1 MNNILSKYWYLIL
14 MVFITINFLG
24 FYFMEESIGIS
35 DALEHAESNEMI
47 QRFKGKDF
55 WYSSSSSLFLV
66 LDITI
71 ILLVGYLLIIKLLK
85 LNKN

>member
-55 WYSSSSSLFLV
+55 
-66 LDITI
+66 
-71 ILLVGYLLIIKLLK
+71 
-85 LNKN
+85 